1 MLPVNA
7 SLNASFRLDVL
18 ELARFLTELSV
29 IDYFFVTSKTS
40 SVALA
45 ALLNAME
52 LLQLGPFIPEFL
64 DQLTLL
70 EGLDSTSEEVKECRF
85 RLEDLYLQGGYA
97 AQQAQTSSDL
107 GAVQHS
113 DTRTDNVSPVCA
125 SAFEQQHQQPRQ
137 QAVSCKKS
145 CQRHAS

>member
-70 EGLDSTSEEVKECRF
+70 DGLDSTSEEVKECRI

-97 AQQAQTSSDL
+97 QTSSDL
-107 GAVQHS
+107 GVQHS